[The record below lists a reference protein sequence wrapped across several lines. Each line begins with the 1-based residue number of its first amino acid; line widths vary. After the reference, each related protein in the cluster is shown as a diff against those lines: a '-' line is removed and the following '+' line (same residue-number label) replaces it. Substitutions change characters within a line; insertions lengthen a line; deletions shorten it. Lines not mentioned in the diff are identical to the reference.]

1 MKTILLVPLRDY
13 YQSRKRIWVKYLIP
27 VVLGLLALAGALI
40 FNIGNEETIR
50 STFSEFVNVQLNV
63 VAILVSFSVAIISIL
78 VTADN
83 ANTKSLKEEMADST
97 QYKPVGGKQLSL
109 FQILLSNI
117 AYNVIVEI
125 IYLVILIGIALL
137 CAAPCP
143 RKSYVIAKYI
153 CYLIFYG
160 ACVAVYS
167 IIAAIYPRLDFL
179 NILEALTVFLVGAIL
194 YGIYTP
200 VAIKYGITKARL
212 VFTVAILLISLG
224 PTLVVQ
230 VFHPDMKLIL
240 SFMQNTSN
248 MTAPII
254 LGIAGIGVF
263 LLSMIISIRIFV
275 KKEL

>member
-1 MKTILLVPLRDY
+1 MLANLVKKDFLLVKK
-13 YQSRKRIWVKYLIP
+13 SIMAF
-27 VVLGLLALAGALI
+27 LG
-40 FNIGNEETIR
+40 
-50 STFSEFVNVQLNV
+50 
-63 VAILVSFSVAIISIL
+63 ISIL
-78 VTADN
+78 VPLIIIILMRN
-83 ANTKSLKEEMADST
+83 MT
-97 QYKPVGGKQLSL
+97 QIQGMGMLVFLYM
-109 FQILLSNI
+109 
-117 AYNVIVEI
+117 
-125 IYLVILIGIALL
+125 VILMELSFMQAVATEEEKSPKATALL
-137 CAAPCP
+137 CAAPYP

-153 CYLIFYG
+153 CYLIG
-160 ACVAVYS
+160 VCVAVYS
-167 IIAAIYPRLDFL
+167 IIAAVYPGLGFL
-179 NILEALTVFLVGAIL
+179 NIMEALTVFLVGAIL

-263 LLSMIISIRIFV
+263 LLSMIISVRIFV

>member
-1 MKTILLVPLRDY
+1 MIANLVKKDFLLVKK
-13 YQSRKRIWVKYLIP
+13 SITAF
-27 VVLGLLALAGALI
+27 LG
-40 FNIGNEETIR
+40 
-50 STFSEFVNVQLNV
+50 
-63 VAILVSFSVAIISIL
+63 ISIL
-78 VTADN
+78 VP
-83 ANTKSLKEEMADST
+83 LL
-97 QYKPVGGKQLSL
+97 VI
-109 FQILLSNI
+109 ILLRNTTQI
-117 AYNVIVEI
+117 QGIGIFVFLYM
-125 IYLVILIGIALL
+125 VILMELSFMQAVATEEEKSPKAIALL

-160 ACVAVYS
+160 ACAAV
-167 IIAAIYPRLDFL
+167 YPRLDFL

-263 LLSMIISIRIFV
+263 LLSMIMSIRIFV

>member
-1 MKTILLVPLRDY
+1 MLANLVKKDFLLVKK
-13 YQSRKRIWVKYLIP
+13 SIMAF
-27 VVLGLLALAGALI
+27 LG
-40 FNIGNEETIR
+40 
-50 STFSEFVNVQLNV
+50 
-63 VAILVSFSVAIISIL
+63 ISIL
-78 VTADN
+78 VPLIIIILMRN
-83 ANTKSLKEEMADST
+83 MT
-97 QYKPVGGKQLSL
+97 QIQGMGMLVFLYM
-109 FQILLSNI
+109 
-117 AYNVIVEI
+117 
-125 IYLVILIGIALL
+125 VILMELSFMQAVATEEEKSPKATALL
-137 CAAPCP
+137 CAAPYP

-160 ACVAVYS
+160 VCVAVYS
-167 IIAAIYPRLDFL
+167 IIAAVYPGLGFL
-179 NILEALTVFLVGAIL
+179 NIMEALTVFLVGAIL

-254 LGIAGIGVF
+254 LGIVGIGIF
-263 LLSMIISIRIFV
+263 LISMTASIRIFV
-275 KKEL
+275 NKEL